1 MVGFF
6 ERLQIV
12 LEITPILSEID
23 LWATKERTKER
34 PLVMDTF
41 GSVYESKSIQ
51 NWLIV
56 ARLCSTFVGFSK
68 RLHFVPQNSR
78 EYHKS
83 EAIKETF
90 DHAST
95 VS

>member
-23 LWATKERTKER
+23 LWATKERL
-34 PLVMDTF
+34 LVIDTF